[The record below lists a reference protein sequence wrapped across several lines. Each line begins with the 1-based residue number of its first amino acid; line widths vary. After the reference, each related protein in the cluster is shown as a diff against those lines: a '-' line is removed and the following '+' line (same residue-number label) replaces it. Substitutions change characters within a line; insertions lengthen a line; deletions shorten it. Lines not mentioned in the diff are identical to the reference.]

1 MNKLTTA
8 LLAVVATLLAG
19 CADPVWQGYAGQDVQ
34 SVVLDQGP
42 PANVEQLSDGRRAY
56 QWIVEYTGTRPVVS
70 NTTTNVESD
79 VAGSTTANAT
89 TTTYVPYTQ
98 RCLYTLIAIPR
109 GSRWF
114 VEGMRNGGPVCR

>member
-1 MNKLTTA
+1 MNKFTTA
-8 LLAVVATLLAG
+8 LLASVATLLAG
-19 CADPVWQGYAGQDVQ
+19 CADPVWQGYAGQEVQ

-56 QWIVEYTGTRPVVS
+56 QWNVEYTGTRPVVS
-70 NTTTNVESD
+70 NTTTNVESA

-98 RCLYTLIAIPR
+98 RCLYTLIAAPQ
-109 GSRWF
+109 GNRWI
-114 VEGMRNGGPVCR
+114 VEGIRNGGPICR